1 MKHTIAAEFVSPLM
15 ADDFDSFDLTD
26 PDVTDDLEMYYDWL
40 FEVGVIKT
48 KTLLNAEDDARI
60 DICEVTG
67 RMCECF
73 DVEITG

>member
-26 PDVTDDLEMYYDWL
+26 PAVNDDVEMYYDWL

-48 KTLLNAEDDARI
+48 KTLLNADDARL